1 MRTVQIALDGPSGS
15 GKSTMAHRISR
26 ELGFYYIDTGALY
39 RAVGLFVKRSG
50 IDPTDEEAVAR
61 ALEAC
66 KVSFDFVDGVQ
77 RTMLCGEDVSQEIRV
92 PEISQIASQ
101 ASALPCVR
109 ALLLDVQR
117 TFARG
122 NNIIMDGRDIG
133 TTILPDAPVKIF
145 LTASAE
151 DRAMRRFQELTE
163 RGEVT
168 DYETVLREQKER
180 DFRDENRTV
189 SPLRRAEDALLVD
202 TTGLSLEEGY
212 KKLRRVIDGCLEELQ
227 CGGESCTM
235 S

>member
-15 GKSTMAHRISR
+15 GKSTMARRISR

-122 NNIIMDGRDIG
+122 QQYYYGRTRYRNDDIAG
-133 TTILPDAPVKIF
+133 RACKDF
-145 LTASAE
+145 F
-151 DRAMRRFQELTE
+151 DRL
-163 RGEVT
+163 
-168 DYETVLREQKER
+168 
-180 DFRDENRTV
+180 
-189 SPLRRAEDALLVD
+189 
-202 TTGLSLEEGY
+202 
-212 KKLRRVIDGCLEELQ
+212 
-227 CGGESCTM
+227 CGGPGHAEISGVNGAR
-235 S
+235 

>member
-15 GKSTMAHRISR
+15 GKSTMARRISR

-101 ASALPCVR
+101 ASATCAAVGRSAYLCTRQQYYYGRTRYRNDDIAGR
-109 ALLLDVQR
+109 ACKD
-117 TFARG
+117 F
-122 NNIIMDGRDIG
+122 
-133 TTILPDAPVKIF
+133 F
-145 LTASAE
+145 
-151 DRAMRRFQELTE
+151 DRL
-163 RGEVT
+163 
-168 DYETVLREQKER
+168 
-180 DFRDENRTV
+180 
-189 SPLRRAEDALLVD
+189 
-202 TTGLSLEEGY
+202 
-212 KKLRRVIDGCLEELQ
+212 
-227 CGGESCTM
+227 CGGPGHAEISGVNGAR
-235 S
+235 